1 MKKILKRI
9 LTGVL
14 AVAMVLTMMPISTPT
29 VQAAED
35 KTTYEIYPNPHEMSY
50 QDGEF
55 VIRQEVNVVFE
66 ETIDSVCSKF
76 FKQTF

>member
-9 LTGVL
+9 LTGTL

-29 VQAAED
+29 VQAAKD
-35 KTTYEIYPNPHEMSY
+35 KTVYEIYPNPHDMSY

-66 ETIDSVCSKF
+66 ETI
-76 FKQTF
+76 